1 MQYFSGFYT
10 VMVSTFKV
18 YEGYVDVNGSI
29 FVGMAYQYMRWAKVL
44 RSPPSSCLEVYPA
57 VTWSYWAVGL

>member
-29 FVGMAYQYMRWAKVL
+29 FVGMAYQYMRWARYFGHLPLHVWKSTRL
-44 RSPPSSCLEVYPA
+44 
-57 VTWSYWAVGL
+57 